1 MVILGG
7 CRPPEYTIPPVDGPL
22 VVELRHPTT
31 DPVPV
36 TDSIA
41 LWGTVGTGR
50 ARLRVNGH
58 PVPVAANGGFAT
70 FLPLPSGDVPV
81 LEIEA
86 SKGSETLRRSIPVTL
101 RHGAASPP
109 PKRVRSSPGWVRLRR
124 LPSDTMDQAT
134 LERPVFGRW
143 TPGGDLALPMPL
155 GTVLRTDA
163 GTESE
168 VRVRLARRVAVWV
181 SRAETEPALPPRGDP
196 VTLGP
201 LTLTQARG
209 VTVVAFDAPDLL
221 ATSVDL
227 VEDHLRWTLFRAR
240 AGQVTAPQTT
250 GGLVRQASVSDR
262 GDGRVVVDLE
272 LAAPLLGWRTAWR
285 RGRATLEIRP
295 LAAAGIGLEGL
306 VVALD
311 PGHPPGGATGPTGL
325 TEDSVTL
332 AVALETARLLRTL
345 GAQPILTRSTPE
357 PVSLEAR
364 VALAE
369 AAGAEVFVSIHANS
383 PGDGRPPESV
393 DGTRVYWWHPHAFSP
408 ARGLRDSVP
417 AATGQSRMGTVQ
429 SNLAVLRPTW
439 FPAVLVEITALV
451 MPTREAWLRSAEG
464 VAQSAAGIVGG
475 IQAWQ
480 AWRVADGMSSR
491 GGAAAVAIP

>member
-7 CRPPEYTIPPVDGPL
+7 CRPREYTIPPVDGPL
-22 VVELRHPTT
+22 VIELRHPTS
-31 DPVPV
+31 DPVAV

-41 LWGTVGTGR
+41 LWGTVGGGM

-58 PVPVAANGGFAT
+58 PVPVAANGGFAA
-70 FLPLPSGDVPV
+70 FLPLPAGDAPR

-86 SKGSETLRRSIPVTL
+86 SKGSDTLRRSIPVTL
-101 RHGAASPP
+101 RRGAASPP
-109 PKRVRSSPGWVRLRR
+109 PKRLRSARGWVRLRR
-124 LPSDTMDQAT
+124 LPSDTMDRAT
-134 LERPVFGRW
+134 LARPVFGRW
-143 TPGGDLALPMPL
+143 TPGGDLALPLPL
-155 GTVLRTDA
+155 RTVLRTDA
-163 GTESE
+163 ETESE
-168 VRVRLARRVAVWV
+168 VRVRLARNVAVWV
-181 SRAETEPALPPRGDP
+181 SRAETEPASPPPPRAAL

-201 LTLTQARG
+201 LTLTQAKG
-209 VTVVAFDAPDLL
+209 LTVVTLDAPDLL
-221 ATSVDL
+221 PSSVDL
-227 VEDHLRWTLFRAR
+227 VEDHVRWTLFRAR
-240 AGQVTAPQTT
+240 AGQVTAPKTT
-250 GGLVRQASVSDR
+250 GGLVRHASVSDR
-262 GDGRVVVDLE
+262 GDGRVVVDLQ

-295 LAAAGIGLEGL
+295 LAAAGTGLEGL

-325 TEDSVTL
+325 TEDSVNL

-369 AAGAEVFVSIHANS
+369 AAGAELFVSIHANS

-393 DGTRVYWWHPHAFSP
+393 DGTRVYWWHPHAFSL

-417 AATGQSRMGTVQ
+417 AATGQGRMGTVQ

-439 FPAVLVEITALV
+439 FPAALVEITALV

-464 VAQSAAGIVGG
+464 VARSAAGIVGG

-480 AWRVADGMSSR
+480 AGR
-491 GGAAAVAIP
+491 